1 MTQHIHITHPFP
13 PVFDENS
20 RILILGSFPS
30 VKSREVSFYY
40 GNPQNRFWRVLSV
53 LFGGEAPSS
62 TQEKRDF
69 LLAHRV
75 ALWDVIASCDIVGSD
90 DSSIK
95 NALPNDVAALV
106 AKTNISRVF
115 CNGGTAHRL
124 YRAHLEREVGIEAV
138 ALPSTS
144 PANAS
149 YSLGRLVDAWRVI
162 AVEKKEEQI

>member
-40 GNPQNRFWRVLSV
+40 GNPQNRFWRVLAA
-53 LFGGEAPSS
+53 LFGGEVPSS

-106 AKTNISRVF
+106 TKTNISRVF

>member
-1 MTQHIHITHPFP
+1 MTQHQHITHPFP

-20 RILILGSFPS
+20 RVLILGSFPS

-40 GNPQNRFWRVLSV
+40 GNPQNRFWRVLAA
-53 LFGGEAPSS
+53 LFGGDVPS
-62 TQEKRDF
+62 TVEEKRAF
-69 LLAHRV
+69 LLSRGI

-95 NALPNDVAALV
+95 NALPNDVKSLV
-106 AKTNISRVF
+106 AKTRVERVF
-115 CNGGTAHRL
+115 TNGGTAHRL
-124 YRAHLEREVGIEAV
+124 YRAHLEREVGIEAA

-149 YSLGRLVDAWRVI
+149 YSLIRLVEAWRAAGVG
-162 AVEKKEEQI
+162 ESE